1 MTGFALWNSVLEHIV
16 SLPGLVLVAYG
27 LCLGA
32 LALFSALLRRD
43 GARLRRRLRRA
54 LSERERG

>member
-1 MTGFALWNSVLEHIV
+1 MLERIV

-27 LCLGA
+27 LCLSA
-32 LALFSALLRRD
+32 LALFSVLLRRD